1 MTTKKP
7 TARKS
12 RTLTAKLKEE
22 ARLMKEREEIANKAK
37 EQAKEKKTRVL
48 YDLESLR
55 WYETRK
61 VGPQKYERDFGIHK
75 KHTQQKL
82 KESER
87 WKESSETKLLKMLL
101 KEKKPASLQELCRT
115 FSWLAVPHS
124 KERTIANLND
134 LLLSTL
140 TALQEIGEYEVAIIA
155 KNNYEKLAW
164 LNYTPKDKRPKTQR
178 SLSAFLKN
186 QRDSGKLKV
195 ASGGEAATQITLDDI
210 IESLKEE

>member
-1 MTTKKP
+1 MTTRNQQEEK
-7 TARKS
+7 A
-12 RTLTAKLKEE
+12 LTTKLKE
-22 ARLMKEREEIANKAK
+22 ARLY
-37 EQAKEKKTRVL
+37 EKPTKQRASEGKTRF
-48 YDLESLR
+48 YDLDSLR

-61 VGPQKYERDFGIHK
+61 VGPQKYEETLVSIK
-75 KHTQQKL
+75 TQPKL
-82 KESER
+82 KSER
-87 WKESSETKLLKMLL
+87 WKGPETIENVVEG
-101 KEKKPASLQELCRT
+101 KETGFITELCRT

-155 KNNYEKLAW
+155 KNSYEKLAW

-195 ASGGEAATQITLDDI
+195 ASGGETATQITLDDI
-210 IESLKEE
+210 IEFKRKMK